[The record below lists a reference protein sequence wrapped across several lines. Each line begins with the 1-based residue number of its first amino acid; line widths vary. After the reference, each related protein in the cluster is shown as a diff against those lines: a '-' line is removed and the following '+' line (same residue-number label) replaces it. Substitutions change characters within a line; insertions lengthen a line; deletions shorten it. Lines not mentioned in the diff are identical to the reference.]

1 MQQYQQKNIGSRPEL
16 KVEDE
21 TGFIS
26 FFNRLPREENG
37 AIRVFERNDFY
48 TVHGADALFVAQ
60 EVMTPALSSSSLLMY
75 SLLYQIIII
84 HMKLKKQKERRKKT
98 AEER

>member
-1 MQQYQQKNIGSRPEL
+1 MQQYQQKNVGSRPEL

-26 FFNRLPREENG
+26 FFHRLPKDDNG

-60 EVMTPALSSSSLLMY
+60 EVTSLAFSIILSSPFPYRYTIVHIRMQKRSL
-75 SLLYQIIII
+75 
-84 HMKLKKQKERRKKT
+84 RRIWLT
-98 AEER
+98 

>member
-26 FFNRLPREENG
+26 FFNRLPKDDND

-48 TVHGADALFVAQ
+48 TVHGSDALFVAQ
-60 EVMTPALSSSSLLMY
+60 EVLILAFVKLALSSY
-75 SLLYQIIII
+75 RI
-84 HMKLKKQKERRKKT
+84 HDSPENLANIKYLFSRKFF
-98 AEER
+98 